1 MAKYRHRIFEM
12 YEGRDEAIDVLKPMV
27 AKTAAETTAL
37 ETWNFVHLKIS
48 RQAGVSH
55 VQFKKSQRCEN
66 GTESDLRED
75 LTRLADLLGR
85 DSKVLVDFSGVESF
99 NAASLAALV
108 RFRAN
113 LQTKGSRIALCCL
126 NPTVRESFF
135 AGG

>member
-12 YEGRDEAIDVLKPMV
+12 YEGRDEAIDALKPKL
-27 AKTAAETTAL
+27 AKTAAEATPL
-37 ETWNFVHLKIS
+37 ERWKFVHLSIS
-48 RQAGVSH
+48 RSAGVSH
-55 VQFKKSQRCEN
+55 VQFKNPQRFED

-75 LTRLADLLGR
+75 FTRLADLLGR

-99 NAASLAALV
+99 NAASVAALV
-108 RFRAN
+108 QFRAN

-126 NPTVRESFF
+126 NPTTRESFF